1 MNISHTMILFVLK
14 SLKVLHINTRSLRKH
29 YNELEALILSQQQ
42 SPEILAVTETWLNP
56 NDEPNCFALPN
67 YKVFN
72 KARDT
77 RGGGVMI
84 QCLKCV
90 SVIDELDSPFEEC
103 LFLKVKYHGNI
114 FLIAVVYNPPR
125 INKLLFIY
133 KLDQFLESLSKGL
146 PVLIMGDIKIDVLKQ
161 NDATLRYLATIE
173 ANGCNF
179 LNNKITRPASN
190 GGTCLDHAI
199 CKNFDLAMI
208 SLWIIVII
216 SLCFSKRISDQRTI
230 LPVNILLS
238 ETPVI

>member
-1 MNISHTMILFVLK
+1 MNISHWKILFLLK

-42 SPEILAVTETWLNP
+42 SPEILALTETWLNP
-56 NDEPNCFALPN
+56 NDETNCFALPN

-84 QCLKCV
+84 QCLNCV

-114 FLIAVVYNPPR
+114 FLIAVVYNPPS
-125 INKLLFIY
+125 INKLLLID
-133 KLDQFLESLSKGL
+133 KLDQFLESLLNSL
-146 PVLIMGDIKIDVLKQ
+146 PVLIMGDINIDVLKQ
-161 NDATLRYLATIE
+161 NDATLRYLATTE

-190 GGTCLDHAI
+190 GGSCLDHAI
-199 CKNFDLAMI
+199 CKYFEIGMI
-208 SLWIIVII
+208 SVEVLMHENY
-216 SLCFSKRISDQRTI
+216 SDHF
-230 LPVNILLS
+230 PVLFQADLKSHFIPLS
-238 ETPVI
+238 STF